1 MEKKKFKLPTA
12 FTTLLIITVGIAF
25 LTFIIPAGE
34 YSYNEDGTPIVGTYE
49 QVESNPQGLW
59 DIFSAPINGFFDA
72 IDIIIFV
79 LVLGG
84 CLGIVFETKAID
96 AGLSKVVF
104 SLRGREKLMIPI
116 LMTICAIGGATYGMA
131 EETIAFYPIVVPILL
146 LAGYDVVTAVMVIFL
161 GAGIGVAGGIT
172 NPFSVGIASNLA
184 GISIGDGIFHRLL
197 LFSLFLAFGITF
209 VMRYAAKVKM
219 YPEKSIVFDIKNK
232 VEESFKKIDPND
244 VADLTGRRKAVLAV
258 FSSFFLIMVVAL
270 IPWQDKFGI
279 SLFNTLHDT
288 IQKTPILGV
297 VVGHIS
303 PLGEWGFGELTVLF
317 FLGSI
322 IIGKMYSYKEDE
334 IVRLFLNGAKDLISV
349 ALILAVAKG
358 ISVIMTNG
366 MIIGTILNFGEHLL
380 ANVSSSIIA
389 PLAYLLY
396 IPLAFLIPSSSG
408 LATATIPILAPLA
421 DFAGVDRAYIVTA
434 MQAGAETMNLFS
446 PTQAVLVGALTL
458 ANIPYERWLKH
469 IIPFVLGIILITTIV
484 LVTLSII

>member
-1 MEKKKFKLPTA
+1 MEKKKFQLPTA
-12 FTTLLIITVGIAF
+12 FTTLLIITAGIAI
-25 LTFIIPAGE
+25 LTFLIPAGQ
-34 YSYNEDGTPIVGTYE
+34 YSYNDDGSPIVGTYE
-49 QVESNPQGLW
+49 QVDANPQGLW
-59 DIFSAPINGFFDA
+59 DVFSAPINGFFNA
-72 IDIIIFV
+72 VDIIIFV

-104 SLRGREKLMIPI
+104 KLKGREKLMIPI
-116 LMTICAIGGATYGMA
+116 LMIICAIGGATYGMA

-197 LFSLFLAFGITF
+197 LFALFLVFGITF
-209 VMRYAAKVKM
+209 VMRYAAKVKKH
-219 YPEKSIVFDIKNK
+219 PEKSIVYDIKSK
-232 VEESFKKIDPND
+232 VEEPFKKIDPDD
-244 VADLTGRRKAVLAV
+244 VAELTGRRKAVLAV
-258 FSSFFLIMVVAL
+258 FGSFFLIMIVAL

-279 SLFNTLHDT
+279 SIFNTLHDT
-288 IQKTPILGV
+288 IQNIPVIGV
-297 VVGHIS
+297 ALGHIT
-303 PLGEWGFGELTVLF
+303 PLGEWGFGELTALF
-317 FLGSI
+317 FIGSI
-322 IIGKMYSYKEDE
+322 IIGKLYSYKEDE
-334 IVRLFLNGAKDLISV
+334 IVRLFLSGAKDLISV

-358 ISVIMTNG
+358 ISVVMTDG
-366 MIIGTILNFGEHLL
+366 LIIGTILNFGEHLL
-380 ANVSSSIIA
+380 ANVSSSIVA
-389 PLAYLLY
+389 PLAYILY

-421 DFAGVDRAYIVTA
+421 DFAGVGREYIVTA

-458 ANIPYERWLKH
+458 ANIPYDRWLKH
-469 IIPFVLGIILITTIV
+469 IIPFVLGIMLITIVVLTIV
-484 LVTLSII
+484 SII